1 MTCDECDRDVDNQLH
16 ESKCPVC
23 YEREL
28 NQANAGDVAY
38 DEWNEQQLVDNP
50 ELTK

>member
-1 MTCDECDRDVDNQLH
+1 MTCDECDR
-16 ESKCPVC
+16 ESDDLCEGKCLAC

-28 NQANAGDVAY
+28 NRANAGDVAY

-50 ELTK
+50 ELTR